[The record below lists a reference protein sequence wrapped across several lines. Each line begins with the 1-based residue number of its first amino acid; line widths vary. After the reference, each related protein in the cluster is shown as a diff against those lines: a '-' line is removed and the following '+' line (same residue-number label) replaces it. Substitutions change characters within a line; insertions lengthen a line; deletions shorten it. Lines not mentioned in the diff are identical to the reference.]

1 MDLLKAWTGAIVVFV
16 LGSVITTGLAIS
28 AAVSD
33 DDLKSVTG
41 AILWTA
47 LPTLVV
53 FALMALAGALLH
65 PLPQRANA
73 GRHALAVLLIPGLAT
88 LLGIAAGVVQT
99 SPLQSTVAGAAGGL
113 IGAIATWWLVAR
125 LRARRTPQ
133 GGYTY

>member
-41 AILWTA
+41 ALLWTA

-88 LLGIAAGVVQT
+88 LLGIVVGVVQG
-99 SPLQSTVAGAAGGL
+99 SPVQSTAAGAAGGL

-133 GGYTY
+133 SGYTY